1 MYIALQITFFASMLV
16 AVVNVFSLIA
26 QQIRNKSFKNHRRGA
41 PKKLFNDNGLQFEDG
56 VLSTTYIFEAPIFS
70 GCTISVHHFTSG
82 KHSKFY
88 SNFWMKKGSF

>member
-26 QQIRNKSFKNHRRGA
+26 KQIRNKSFKSHRRGA

-56 VLSTTYIFEAPIFS
+56 VLSTIYLKHQYFQDALFHCTTLHQGHILDFIEIF
-70 GCTISVHHFTSG
+70 G
-82 KHSKFY
+82 
-88 SNFWMKKGSF
+88 